1 MKLLVTGGA
10 GFIGSNLLHY
20 WSSEHPEDK
29 LVCLDKLT
37 YAGHIESIRPL
48 ITEGKVVFLK
58 GDICMR
64 DEVQSALRDIDVVVH
79 LAAESHVD
87 RSIDAPDDFIR
98 TNVNGTFTLL
108 EAARKYD
115 IVRFHHVSTD
125 EVFGSLPLES
135 TARFT
140 EKTCYSPRSPYA
152 ASKASSDHLVRAYV
166 ETYGL
171 KATISN
177 CGNNFGPFQHP
188 EKIIPRFITLLL
200 AGRKVPVYGD
210 GLNVRDWIHV
220 RDHCSAID
228 AIVRRGKA
236 GETYLVS
243 GRNEIS
249 NIELTR
255 KLLSIMG
262 YGVERIEYIRD
273 RPGHDRRY
281 ALDDSKLRKELGWK
295 PSQTFDQALTETVR
309 WYVEN
314 SWWWKP
320 LGDAYSFVS

>member
-20 WSSEHPEDK
+20 WCLKHPADSI
-29 LVCLDKLT
+29 VCLDKLT
-37 YAGHIESIRPL
+37 YAGHIESIKPL
-48 ITEGKVVFLK
+48 IDQGKVEFRK
-58 GDICMR
+58 GDICSR
-64 DEVQSALRDIDVVVH
+64 EDVAAALKDADAVIH

-98 TNVNGTFTLL
+98 TNVNGTLTML
-108 EAARKYD
+108 EAARKFD
-115 IVRFHHVSTD
+115 IGRFHHVSTD
-125 EVFGSLPLES
+125 EVFGSLPLNS
-135 TARFT
+135 ATKFT
-140 EKTCYSPRSPYA
+140 EKTCYNPRSPYA
-152 ASKASSDHLVRAYV
+152 ASKASSDHLVRAYA
-166 ETYGL
+166 ETFGL

-188 EKIIPRFITLLL
+188 EKIIPRFITMLI
-200 AGRKVPVYGD
+200 AGKKVPVYGD

-220 RDHCSAID
+220 SDHCSAID
-228 AIVRRGKA
+228 AIVRKGKE
-236 GETYLVS
+236 GGTYLVS
-243 GRNEIS
+243 GRNELS

-262 YGVERIEYIRD
+262 YGEDRIEYIRD

-281 ALDDSKLRKELGWK
+281 ALDDTKLRKELGWK
-295 PSQTFDQALTETVR
+295 PSLTFDQALSETVK
-309 WYVEN
+309 WYVGN

-320 LGDAYSFVS
+320 LGDAYSFV

>member
-20 WSSEHPEDK
+20 WCLKHPADSI
-29 LVCLDKLT
+29 VCLDKLT
-37 YAGHIESIRPL
+37 YAGHIESIKPL
-48 ITEGKVVFLK
+48 IDQGKVEFRK
-58 GDICMR
+58 GDICSR
-64 DEVQSALRDIDVVVH
+64 EDVAAALKDVSTVIH

-98 TNVNGTFTLL
+98 TNVNGTLTML
-108 EAARKYD
+108 EAARKFD
-115 IVRFHHVSTD
+115 IGRFHHVSTD
-125 EVFGSLPLES
+125 EVFGSLPLNS
-135 TARFT
+135 GTKFT

-152 ASKASSDHLVRAYV
+152 ASKASSDHLVRAYA
-166 ETYGL
+166 ETFGL

-188 EKIIPRFITLLL
+188 EKIIPRFITMLL
-200 AGRKVPVYGD
+200 AGKKVPVYGD

-228 AIVRRGKA
+228 AIVSKGKE
-236 GETYLVS
+236 GGTYLVS

-262 YGVERIEYIRD
+262 YGEERIEFIRD

-281 ALDDSKLRKELGWK
+281 ALDDTKLRKELGWK
-295 PSQTFDQALTETVR
+295 PSLTFDQALSETVK
-309 WYVEN
+309 WYVDN

-320 LGDAYSFVS
+320 LGDAYSFV

>member
-20 WSSEHPEDK
+20 WCLKHPADSI
-29 LVCLDKLT
+29 VCLDKLT
-37 YAGHIESIRPL
+37 YAGHIESIKPL
-48 ITEGKVVFLK
+48 IDQGKVEFRK
-58 GDICMR
+58 GDICSR
-64 DEVQSALRDIDVVVH
+64 EDVAAALKDVSTVIH

-98 TNVNGTFTLL
+98 TNVNGTLTML
-108 EAARKYD
+108 EAARKFD
-115 IVRFHHVSTD
+115 IGRFHHVSTD
-125 EVFGSLPLES
+125 EVFGSLPLNS
-135 TARFT
+135 GTKFT

-152 ASKASSDHLVRAYV
+152 ASKASSDHLVRAYS
-166 ETYGL
+166 ETFGL
-171 KATISN
+171 KTTISN

-188 EKIIPRFITLLL
+188 EKIIPRFITMLL
-200 AGRKVPVYGD
+200 AGKKVPVYGD

-228 AIVRRGKA
+228 AIVSKGKE
-236 GETYLVS
+236 GGTYLVS

-262 YGVERIEYIRD
+262 YGEERIEFIRD

-281 ALDDSKLRKELGWK
+281 ALDDTKLRKELGWK
-295 PSQTFDQALTETVR
+295 PSLTFDQALSETVK
-309 WYVEN
+309 WYVDN

-320 LGDAYSFVS
+320 LGDAYSFV

>member
-20 WSSEHPEDK
+20 WCLKHPADSI
-29 LVCLDKLT
+29 VCLDKLT
-37 YAGHIESIRPL
+37 YAGHIESIKPL
-48 ITEGKVVFLK
+48 IDQGKVEFRK
-58 GDICMR
+58 GDICSR
-64 DEVQSALRDIDVVVH
+64 EDVAAAMKDVGTVIH

-98 TNVNGTFTLL
+98 TNVNGTLTML
-108 EAARKYD
+108 EAARKFD
-115 IVRFHHVSTD
+115 IGRFHHVSTD
-125 EVFGSLPLES
+125 EVFGSLPLNS
-135 TARFT
+135 GTKFT

-152 ASKASSDHLVRAYV
+152 ASKASSDHLVRAYA
-166 ETYGL
+166 ETFGL

-188 EKIIPRFITLLL
+188 EKIIPRFITMLL
-200 AGRKVPVYGD
+200 AGKKVPVYGD

-228 AIVRRGKA
+228 AIVSKGKE
-236 GETYLVS
+236 GGTYLVS

-262 YGVERIEYIRD
+262 YGEERIEFIRD

-281 ALDDSKLRKELGWK
+281 ALDDTKLRKELGWK
-295 PSQTFDQALTETVR
+295 PSLTFDQALSETVK
-309 WYVEN
+309 WYVDN

-320 LGDAYSFVS
+320 LGDAYSFV

>member
-20 WSSEHPEDK
+20 WCLKHPADSI
-29 LVCLDKLT
+29 VCLDKLT
-37 YAGHIESIRPL
+37 YAGHIESIKPL
-48 ITEGKVVFLK
+48 IDQGKVEFRK
-58 GDICMR
+58 GDICSR
-64 DEVQSALRDIDVVVH
+64 EDVAAAMKDVGTVIH

-98 TNVNGTFTLL
+98 TNVNGTLTML
-108 EAARKYD
+108 EAARKFD
-115 IVRFHHVSTD
+115 IGRFHHVSTD
-125 EVFGSLPLES
+125 EVFGSLPLNS
-135 TARFT
+135 GTKFT

-152 ASKASSDHLVRAYV
+152 ASKASSDHLVRAYS
-166 ETYGL
+166 ETFGL
-171 KATISN
+171 KTTISN

-188 EKIIPRFITLLL
+188 EKIIPRFITMLL
-200 AGRKVPVYGD
+200 AGKKVPVYGD

-228 AIVRRGKA
+228 AIVSKGKE
-236 GETYLVS
+236 GGTYLVS
-243 GRNEIS
+243 GRNELS

-262 YGVERIEYIRD
+262 YGEERIEFIRD
-273 RPGHDRRY
+273 RPGHERRY
-281 ALDDSKLRKELGWK
+281 ALDDTKLRKELGWK
-295 PSQTFDQALTETVR
+295 PSLTFDQALSETVK
-309 WYVEN
+309 WYVDN

-320 LGDAYSFVS
+320 LGDAYSFV